1 MDLQPQ
7 RTVKVGF
14 IPCSHVSLKLP
25 RCQLS
30 KCCLL
35 KHVFSI
41 FCTLVSSLSNIFVLD
56 PSAKLPLPTF
66 HCRSVLTWI
75 SLTLCVTDIIRCVR
89 LVKMALRVVSGN
101 RLARGRLRTLGLRCI
116 LWAGGTQACSRR
128 ARFRMRKVSKTSRLI
143 PQTPAPP
150 SAAPI
155 STLNLV
161 SNAACTAI
169 MSPPAAPAHAIE
181 FGRSWPF

>member
-7 RTVKVGF
+7 RAVKVGF
-14 IPCSHVSLKLP
+14 IPCSHVSLKLQ

-41 FCTLVSSLSNIFVLD
+41 FCTLVSSLFNNFVLD
-56 PSAKLPLPTF
+56 PSAKPPLPTF
-66 HCRSVLTWI
+66 HCRSVLTCI
-75 SLTLCVTDIIRCVR
+75 SLTLCVADIIRCVR
-89 LVKMALRVVSGN
+89 LVKMALQVVSGN
-101 RLARGRLRTLGLRCI
+101 RLARGRRRTLGLRCI
-116 LWAGGTQACSRR
+116 LWAGTQACSRR

-169 MSPPAAPAHAIE
+169 ISPPAAPAHAIE
-181 FGRSWPF
+181 FGRSWSF